1 MTNKVMAFECP
12 SALRKFI
19 PFCEARWRANAARL
33 QCWKGAAMQIPWK
46 WEGSRAPRRNPDPV
60 GPGPTK
66 SEIGK
71 PLKTSCETNVFSG
84 ELFSPR
90 PRPARHRGAIFGQE
104 ALSGLHFVGF
114 VGLGPRTS
122 MNRFLQEV
130 LCGLLIFGSVKPDP
144 NIFLCTSPTQFC
156 HFRVGR

>member
-1 MTNKVMAFECP
+1 
-12 SALRKFI
+12 
-19 PFCEARWRANAARL
+19 
-33 QCWKGAAMQIPWK
+33 MQIPWK

-71 PLKTSCETNVFSG
+71 PLKTSCETNAFSG
-84 ELFSPR
+84 ELLSLR
-90 PRPARHRGAIFGQE
+90 TRLARHRGVILRQE

-122 MNRFLQEV
+122 MNRFYLTAFADRFLVVSKESIMTTQ
-130 LCGLLIFGSVKPDP
+130 GGFGRMPGTVPPRLVFS
-144 NIFLCTSPTQFC
+144 QQ
-156 HFRVGR
+156 

>member
-1 MTNKVMAFECP
+1 MTSKVMAFECP

-19 PFCEARWRANAARL
+19 PFCEARLRANAARL

-46 WEGSRAPRRNPDPV
+46 WESSRAPRRNPDPV

-84 ELFSPR
+84 ELFSLR
-90 PRPARHRGAIFGQE
+90 PRPARHRGAISGQE

-114 VGLGPRTS
+114 VGLGPRTVL
-122 MNRFLQEV
+122 NRFLLEV
-130 LCGLLIFGSVKPDP
+130 LCGLLIFGSAKPDP
-144 NIFLCTSPTQFC
+144 KIFLCTSPKQFC

>member
-1 MTNKVMAFECP
+1 MTSKVMAFECP

-84 ELFSPR
+84 ELFSLR
-90 PRPARHRGAIFGQE
+90 PRPARHRGVILKQE

-122 MNRFLQEV
+122 MNRF
-130 LCGLLIFGSVKPDP
+130 
-144 NIFLCTSPTQFC
+144 FC
-156 HFRVGR
+156 RKSYAVC

>member
-1 MTNKVMAFECP
+1 MTSKVMAFECP

-46 WEGSRAPRRNPDPV
+46 WESSRAPRRNPDPV

-66 SEIGK
+66 SKIGK
-71 PLKTSCETNVFSG
+71 RLKSFCETNVSSG

-90 PRPARHRGAIFGQE
+90 ARPARGRGS
-104 ALSGLHFVGF
+104 SGGR
-114 VGLGPRTS
+114 GCSPAS
-122 MNRFLQEV
+122 M
-130 LCGLLIFGSVKPDP
+130 GSVLPRPSSIAAALHSRAAVPRK
-144 NIFLCTSPTQFC
+144 TE
-156 HFRVGR
+156 

>member
-1 MTNKVMAFECP
+1 MTSKVMAFECP

-46 WEGSRAPRRNPDPV
+46 WESSRAPRRNPDPV

-66 SEIGK
+66 SK
-71 PLKTSCETNVFSG
+71 KCKTLKTSCETNVFWG
-84 ELFSPR
+84 EQFSPR
-90 PRPARHRGAIFGQE
+90 PRPARHRGAIWTGSLERF
-104 ALSGLHFVGF
+104 AFCRF
-114 VGLGPRTS
+114 RRTGPEDIHES
-122 MNRFLQEV
+122 CLQEI
-130 LCGLLIFGSVKPDP
+130 LCGLLIFGFVKPDP
-144 NIFLCTSPTQFC
+144 KTCVCASPKQFC